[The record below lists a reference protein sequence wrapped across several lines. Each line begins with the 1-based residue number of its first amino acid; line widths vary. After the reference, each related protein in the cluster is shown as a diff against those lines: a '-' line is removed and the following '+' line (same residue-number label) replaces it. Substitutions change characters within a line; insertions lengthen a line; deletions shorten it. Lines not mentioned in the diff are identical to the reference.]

1 MTAAP
6 AATMVKAQ
14 TISWDADPSCTDK
27 LVAWILGHPTDCHIL
42 FHDHTT
48 NVPALSP
55 EDRPSGKNKKDIVAV
70 IARHIFESDS
80 VYANQYTL
88 DAGKFSMSVI
98 NHLSILKTKYHEQC
112 AHFNNTGGGVAP
124 GSLSAN
130 LLADVLHV
138 FPYYSD
144 LDLIWC
150 GIPSFDSELISS
162 QPNAKHADSFLS
174 LIQNKS
180 AKDPLGDTEGV
191 GDDGELEADVGM
203 TMVDKGKN
211 QDVTMDSTEDMEMAE
226 GDPFYGSDGPAIS
239 EDENMG
245 EDPDVGDIL
254 VNQVE
259 CSSHSE
265 GTAEIHGQN
274 SSAVLPLTHQLKSKT
289 PSWNSCSMF
298 TRSAPYPC
306 PTSKSSSSTSGQR
319 WTPSSISTKLTS
331 AGVHDVITKK
341 VEDLNKESDV
351 FEEESDAHTCHAA
364 MWYNYLICKKE
375 LELQRDECSSQ
386 IANAEAAFCCEQEL
400 KKLDIELKKAEET
413 SFNQQIEMLCLQI
426 QLKNMEQGN
435 PAASSLASSTSQT
448 YGV

>member
-1 MTAAP
+1 MAP
-6 AATMVKAQ
+6 VPQTPLDVHTRGHAPVKKEL
-14 TISWDADPSCTDK
+14 P
-27 LVAWILGHPTDCHIL
+27 LPTP
-42 FHDHTT
+42 FV
-48 NVPALSP
+48 N
-55 EDRPSGKNKKDIVAV
+55 
-70 IARHIFESDS
+70 
-80 VYANQYTL
+80 
-88 DAGKFSMSVI
+88 
-98 NHLSILKTKYHEQC
+98 TKYCEQC
-112 AHFNNTGGGVAP
+112 ACFNNTGGGVAP
-124 GSLSAN
+124 GSSSAN
-130 LLADVLHV
+130 LLADVLRV
-138 FPYYSD
+138 FLYYSD
-144 LDLIWC
+144 LDSIWH

-162 QPNAKHADSFLS
+162 QPNAKHVDSFLS

-180 AKDPLGDTEGV
+180 AKDPLGDMEGV

-211 QDVTMDSTEDMEMAE
+211 QDVTMDSTEDMGMAE
-226 GDPFYGSDGPAIS
+226 GDPFYGGDGPAIS

-265 GTAEIHGQN
+265 VTAETHGQN
-274 SSAVLPLTHQLKSKT
+274 SSAVPPLTHQLKSKT

-319 WTPSSISTKLTS
+319 QTPSSISTKLTS
-331 AGVHDVITKK
+331 AGVCDAITKK

-364 MWYNYLICKKE
+364 MWYNYSICKKE
-375 LELQRDECSSQ
+375 LELQWDEHSSQ
-386 IANAEAAFCCEQEL
+386 IANAEAAFHHEQEL

-413 SFNQQIEMLCLQI
+413 SFNWQIEMLHLQI

-435 PAASSLASSTSQT
+435 PAASSLASSTGQT
-448 YGV
+448 YGM